1 MNERERLELIM
12 RCYNLTPSQFAD
24 KTGIQRASVSH
35 ILSGRNKASLEVML
49 KIYDA
54 FPSIDMKWLMTGNGD
69 APVAGG
75 AQSLVE
81 ALASQAQSGLFPP
94 EPMEDIVVSQ
104 VQEQQP
110 VRHQKTVQQP
120 RLSSERVQRRTPQ
133 RTEKQPI
140 LPVARTIK
148 EIRIYYSDG
157 TFEIMLP
164 EK

>member
-54 FPSIDMKWLMTGNGD
+54 FPSLDMKWLRTGNGD
-69 APVAGG
+69 APVAGMRPV
-75 AQSLVE
+75 VE
-81 ALASQAQSGLFPP
+81 TPVVQEASVLFPP
-94 EPMEDIVVSQ
+94 EAVEVLSVPQ
-104 VQEQQP
+104 TLEQQP
-110 VRHQKTVQQP
+110 VKQQKAAPQP
-120 RLSSERVQRRTPQ
+120 RVTTERMQRRVPQ
-133 RTEKQPI
+133 RAEKQPAQ
-140 LPVARTIK
+140 PAQRTIK

>member
-54 FPSIDMKWLMTGNGD
+54 FPSLDMKWLMTGNGD
-69 APVAGG
+69 APVAGVRQ
-75 AQSLVE
+75 AVE
-81 ALASQAQSGLFPP
+81 TPVVQEMSVLFPP
-94 EPMEDIVVSQ
+94 EAVEVLSVPQTV
-104 VQEQQP
+104 EQQP
-110 VRHQKTVQQP
+110 VKQQKAAPQP
-120 RLSSERVQRRTPQ
+120 RVTIERAQRRVPQ
-133 RTEKQPI
+133 RAEKQPAQ
-140 LPVARTIK
+140 PAQRTIK

>member
-54 FPSIDMKWLMTGNGD
+54 FPSLDMKWLMTGNGD
-69 APVAGG
+69 APVAGMRPV
-75 AQSLVE
+75 VE
-81 ALASQAQSGLFPP
+81 TPVVQEASVLFPP
-94 EPMEDIVVSQ
+94 EAVEEPFVPQVV
-104 VQEQQP
+104 EQQP
-110 VRHQKTVQQP
+110 VKQQKVAQQP
-120 RLSSERVQRRTPQ
+120 RVATERVQRRVPQ
-133 RTEKQPI
+133 RAEKQP
-140 LPVARTIK
+140 AQATQRTIK